1 MSRMRSPGLASTA
14 LTTARR
20 HSRSWPSESTSLV
33 TSYFSATVS
42 NIDATSTGFLSSCAR
57 VMRSSSH
64 PRRVWVGSH
73 RRPRERGGSR
83 SAVELPPM
91 STLPA
96 PEAPSPAA
104 GPTVVVRT
112 VPLEAA
118 DPLLAYLPADVPHD
132 ELLSWVRRGEGLVGW
147 GSALT
152 FEAHG
157 DEPFPRGRGLVA
169 RDRPARR
176 RARRGRPPGHG
187 SRVLRLV
194 PLRLGLRRGGPARR
208 PLDDRRPSRRADVAH
223 HGLTRTAADA
233 AREALCRKR
242 SRASS

>member
-1 MSRMRSPGLASTA
+1 
-14 LTTARR
+14 
-20 HSRSWPSESTSLV
+20 
-33 TSYFSATVS
+33 
-42 NIDATSTGFLSSCAR
+42 
-57 VMRSSSH
+57 
-64 PRRVWVGSH
+64 
-73 RRPRERGGSR
+73 
-83 SAVELPPM
+83 M

-157 DEPFPRGRGLVA
+157 ADRFREAEAWWREIGQHAVVRDEVERPGTGLVCFGSFPFAVGLGRGGAPRRAVDH
-169 RDRPARR
+169 RRPPRRPAP
-176 RARRGRPPGHG
+176 GSPPSH
-187 SRVLRLV
+187 S
-194 PLRLGLRRGGPARR
+194 
-208 PLDDRRPSRRADVAH
+208 
-223 HGLTRTAADA
+223 TR
-233 AREALCRKR
+233 
-242 SRASS
+242 S